1 MKKKIGL
8 ILVLFIAL
16 FTLTG
21 CGKSGKDYYAKYNH
35 LNFKETLDA
44 EEMQIENT
52 EYTEADD
59 QVTIYLFRGQGCNFC
74 RKFLTFLNSISK
86 EYGKYFKLVSF
97 EVWYDEANNALWKE
111 VPNVTEV
118 EARGVPYII
127 IGDKVFDGYTEE
139 YNDAIKTKI
148 MEQYQ
153 KKTYDAFDK
162 LANYNSGFKGFSI
175 TEAIIINAVLVS
187 VAAVAIIAN
196 SNKNARILLEN
207 INSKEKKEI
216 KKPEKKEVKTETKKA
231 TKKETKK
238 KA

>member
-1 MKKKIGL
+1 MKKIK
-8 ILVLFIAL
+8 LFIIILLCFIFLPNSVRAI
-16 FTLTG
+16 T
-21 CGKSGKDYYAKYNH
+21 YNTKN
-35 LNFKETLDA
+35 LKETLA
-44 EEMQIENT
+44 EEEIEEKFDNYKET
-52 EYTEADD
+52 SDAINVYM
-59 QVTIYLFRGQGCNFC
+59 FRGKGCGYC
-74 RKFLTFLNSISK
+74 RAFLEFLNSITS

-207 INSKEKKEI
+207 ISSKEKKEI